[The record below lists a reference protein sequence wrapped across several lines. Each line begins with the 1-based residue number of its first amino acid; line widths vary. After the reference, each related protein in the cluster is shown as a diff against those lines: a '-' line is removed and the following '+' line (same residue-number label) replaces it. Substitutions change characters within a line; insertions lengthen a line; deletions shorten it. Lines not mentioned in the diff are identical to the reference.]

1 VFLDSSEMAQL
12 RGKMLICLWLTAWL
26 IAACSAA
33 AVAEPAVSSKASS
46 LNSAVQPVDAEDV
59 GVSKGSEKQR
69 ESHALR
75 SDTASYASY
84 ITAPASAPV
93 QAAAPLP
100 APAPTSAALPAVP
113 AAASTSLY
121 PALQRQPTTQNQQPL
136 PVPIYSNPQ
145 DTTMGY
151 VYYYLP
157 QAEKYYPKLKDLIP
171 YIRSLSPFMARA
183 WPSMRQVAD
192 RTFDIGS
199 ALGLVVLA
207 PALLISSVLFLIFI
221 VFLLAFPAVSAF
233 GKRRMGRD
241 LSGLED
247 PEELFDFD
255 QFLPADQSRKLA
267 TLAARVEQM
276 LESYMVAL
284 KSDSCLERVSCEAG
298 HISNRFGDRI
308 GRISE
313 PIVK

>member
-1 VFLDSSEMAQL
+1 MAQL
-12 RGKMLICLWLTAWL
+12 RGKMLICLWLAASF

-75 SDTASYASY
+75 SDTASYTSY
-84 ITAPASAPV
+84 ITAPASVPV

-100 APAPTSAALPAVP
+100 APAPTSAAALPAVSA

-121 PALQRQPTTQNQQPL
+121 PALQRQPTSQNQQPL

-171 YIRSLSPFMARA
+171 YIRSFSPFMARA
-183 WPSMRQVAD
+183 WPTMRQVAD

-247 PEELFDFD
+247 PDQLFDFD
-255 QFLPADQSRKLA
+255 QFLPAEQSRKLA

>member
-1 VFLDSSEMAQL
+1 MNQF
-12 RGKMLICLWLTAWL
+12 RRKMLIVLWLTASL
-26 IAACSAA
+26 AAIGSAA
-33 AVAEPAVSSKASS
+33 AVAEPAISSKSS
-46 LNSAVQPVDAEDV
+46 PLNSAVQPVDDV
-59 GVSKGSEKQR
+59 VSKGTEKQR

-84 ITAPASAPV
+84 ITAPATVQV

-100 APAPTSAALPAVP
+100 APAPTASALPAVS
-113 AAASTSLY
+113 AASLY
-121 PALQRQPTTQNQQPL
+121 SAPQRQQ
-136 PVPIYSNPQ
+136 PVPVPVYSNPQ

-157 QAEKYYPKLKDLIP
+157 QAQKYYPKLKDLVP
-171 YIRSLSPFMARA
+171 YIRSFTPYMARA
-183 WPSMRQVAD
+183 WPTMRQVAD

-207 PALLISSVLFLIFI
+207 HALLISSVLFLVF
-221 VFLLAFPAVSAF
+221 VLFLLAFPAVSAF

-247 PEELFDFD
+247 PEQTFDFD
-255 QFLPADQSRKLA
+255 QFLPAEQSRKLA

-276 LESYMVAL
+276 LESYIVAL

-298 HISNRFGDRI
+298 HISNRFGRL
-308 GRISE
+308 SE
-313 PIVK
+313 PIVR